1 MQNFYEMFGAYK
13 FYYYF
18 CPVFRAQM
26 AESVDALVSN
36 TSGFTSMPV
45 RSRLWVLNG
54 ESSKKD
60 FPFLFIP
67 RNSDKSKPL
76 VL

>member
-45 RSRLWVLNG
+45 RSRLWVLKMPVNRPING
-54 ESSKKD
+54 H
-60 FPFLFIP
+60 LFFFVRKWI
-67 RNSDKSKPL
+67 
-76 VL
+76 